1 MKKDSL
7 WNYFALKFWNNQ
19 SYKIMKIT
27 FFLLFVAIFSMYA
40 ANGNSQNVR
49 VSIQRDNSSLKSV
62 LDDIEEQTEYLF
74 IVHSNVDVDKNVTV
88 KVNNETLSKV
98 LGMLAKK
105 AGVRYSLSQHHIIL
119 SDDVV
124 EKNEVVQQKKLAG
137 TVVDET
143 GEPLI
148 GVNVMV
154 QNNGSGSVTD
164 ISGNFELN
172 ASAGDIL
179 TVSYVGYI
187 TQKVK
192 ITSSVESLKIVLKE
206 DAQMLDEV
214 VAIGYG
220 TVKRKDITGS
230 VASLDNATIASVPVA
245 SPVEAMAGKLA
256 GVKIT
261 TPEGNPDADVII
273 RVRGGGSITSD
284 NTPLFIVDGFP
295 VSSISDIPATDIESI
310 DVLKDASSTA
320 IYGSRGANGIVLVTT
335 KSGKKGK
342 ISVNYN
348 AYYSMR
354 KVAKKMEVLDVY
366 DYMKWQYEL
375 HSLRNIQEQF
385 TDLFGSYDEL
395 SQYKSVQGIDWQDK
409 VFGRTGTTFNHSLSV
424 TGGNEKT
431 RFNFN
436 YAHVDDKAILQMS
449 NFKRDNLSLKLNYEA
464 SKRVQLDFSARYA
477 RTVVKGDGMTTTTG
491 GTDAIPSNSFGRI
504 KHSVIQMPYLTNAVD
519 DIIDTDELDNG
530 LKDPITSLKDNYKD
544 RVRLNYNMNGS
555 FKWEIL
561 DNLNL
566 KVDLGLDEN
575 RNELNTF
582 YGSTTSE
589 SQSNALPENVGQPLV
604 QVSNYYSRVFR
615 NTNTVN
621 YDFKKFLPEAHSL
634 NVLLGEEMM
643 ITKSDK
649 LTARYEGLP
658 DFFTANEAFRFSS
671 EGDPVRYGRF
681 YYPDDKLL
689 SYFGRFNYSYSGRY
703 LATVTLRADGSSKF
717 TKGNQWGFF
726 PSGAL
731 AWRLSEEE
739 FFKRDWLSN
748 LKLRLSYGVSGNNN
762 IPADQTSKIFGVA
775 EQKKW
780 LNITDTWWTA
790 GTTLN
795 NEKLRWESTYSANI
809 GLDFGFFNNKLNGSL
824 DLYKNNTKDL
834 LMEFS
839 IMGSGYNT
847 QYRNVGETENKGLE
861 LTLNYSPVH
870 KKDYGVDLS
879 FVIGFN
885 KNKIIDLGNLTNG
898 YTVATSWQNT
908 EVGADY
914 IVKPGYAVGQMYGFI
929 TEGRYE
935 VDDFVGYD
943 GAKWVLKD
951 GVPDA
956 SEVIG
961 ADAVR
966 PGGLK
971 LRDLNG
977 DHAITEDD
985 KTIIGDANPVHTG
998 GFTLSGY
1005 YRGFDLSANFTW
1017 SYGND
1022 IYNADKIEF
1031 TSPTKYEFRNM
1042 ITTMA
1047 EGKRWNNLNSDG
1059 TICNDPAKLTE
1070 MNASTTMWSPFM
1082 KKSVFHSWAVED
1094 GSFLRLNTLTIG
1106 YSLPQNLLKKVYIS
1120 NLRVYFTGY
1129 NLFCL
1134 TNYSGFDPEV
1144 DTRRNYRVTPG
1155 VDYSAYP
1162 KSRQYTFGIN
1172 LSF

>member
-7 WNYFALKFWNNQ
+7 WNDFALKFTNKQ
-19 SYKIMKIT
+19 SIKIMKIT
-27 FFLLFVAIFSMYA
+27 LVLLFVSVFSLYA
-40 ANGNSQNVR
+40 VEGSSQNVK
-49 VSIQRDNSSLKSV
+49 VSIQRDNSSLKSI
-62 LDDIEEQTEYLF
+62 LDDIERQTEYLF
-74 IVHSNVDVDKNVTV
+74 IVHSNVDVRKSVTV
-88 KVNNETLSKV
+88 KVNNEALSEV
-98 LGMLAKK
+98 LGMLARK
-105 AGVRYSLSQHHIIL
+105 AGIRYSLSRHHIIL
-119 SDDVV
+119 SGDAGEAYGVA
-124 EKNEVVQQKKLAG
+124 QQKKITG
-137 TVVDET
+137 TVADEA

-148 GVNVMV
+148 GVNVML
-154 QNNGSGSVTD
+154 QDGGNGTVTD
-164 ISGNFELN
+164 ASGRFELT
-172 ASAGDIL
+172 ASSGDVL
-179 TVSYVGYI
+179 TVSYIGYV
-187 TQKVK
+187 TQKLKV
-192 ITSSVESLKIVLKE
+192 SSSGAVLKIVLKE

-230 VASLDNATIASVPVA
+230 VASLDNAALASVPVN

-284 NTPLFIVDGFP
+284 NSPLFIVDGFP
-295 VSSISDIPATDIESI
+295 VSSISDIPASDIESI

-335 KSGKKGK
+335 KSGKQGK
-342 ISVNYN
+342 VSVNYN

-354 KVAKKMEVLDVY
+354 KVAKKMDVLNVA

-395 SQYKSVQGIDWQDK
+395 SQYNSARGIDWQDQ
-409 VFGRTGTTFNHSLSV
+409 VFGRTGTTFNHSLSI
-424 TGGNEKT
+424 TGGTEKT
-431 RFNFN
+431 RFNFS

-477 RTVVKGDGMTTTTG
+477 RTIVKGDGMTTTTG
-491 GTDAIPSNSFGRI
+491 GTDAVPSNSFGRI
-504 KHSVIQMPYLTNAVD
+504 KHAVIQMPYLTNAVD
-519 DIIDTDELDNG
+519 DVIDTDELDNG
-530 LKDPITSLKDNYKD
+530 LKDPITALKDNYKN
-544 RVRLNYNMNGS
+544 RMRMNYNMNGS
-555 FKWEIL
+555 FKWEIV
-561 DNLNL
+561 DHLNL
-566 KVDLGLDEN
+566 KVDVGLDEN
-575 RNELNTF
+575 RSELNTF

-604 QVSNYYSRVFR
+604 QVSNFYSRVFR
-615 NTNTVN
+615 NTNTLN
-621 YDFKKFLPEAHSL
+621 YDFRKLLPEAHSL
-634 NVLLGEEMM
+634 TVLLGEEMM

-658 DFFTANEAFRFSS
+658 DFFTADEAFKFSS
-671 EGDPVRYGRF
+671 EGDPVRYGHF

-689 SYFGRFNYSYSGRY
+689 SWFGRFNYSFKGRY

-717 TKGNQWGFF
+717 TEGNQWGFF

-739 FFKRDWLSN
+739 FLKRDWLSN

-795 NEKLRWESTYSANI
+795 NEKLKWESTYSANV
-809 GLDFGFFNNKLNGSL
+809 GLDFGFFNNRLNGSL

-847 QYRNVGETENKGLE
+847 QYRNVGETENKGVE

-870 KKDYGVDLS
+870 KKEYGIDLS

-885 KNKIIDLGNLTNG
+885 KNKIVDLGNLANG

-943 GAKWVLKD
+943 GTKWILRE

-971 LRDLNG
+971 LRDLDDNK
-977 DHAITEDD
+977 AITEDD
-985 KTIIGDANPVHTG
+985 KTIIGDANPLHTG
-998 GFTLSGY
+998 GFTVSGY
-1005 YRGFDLSANFTW
+1005 YKGFDLSANFTW

-1047 EGKRWNNLNSDG
+1047 EGKRWNNLNPDG
-1059 TICNDPAKLTE
+1059 TICNDGAQLAA
-1070 MNASTTMWSPFM
+1070 MNANTTMWSPFM

-1120 NLRVYFTGY
+1120 NLRFYFTGY

-1162 KSRQYTFGIN
+1162 KSRQYTFGVN